1 MKLIASEDLGWQ
13 KLNVYFE
20 PKKLIIELENTA
32 DVSFTT
38 EGEIGKR
45 ITVSIPL
52 EGIFDTLE
60 IELGGD

>member
-38 EGEIGKR
+38 EGEIGKKV
-45 ITVSIPL
+45 TVSIPL

-60 IELGGD
+60 IELGND